1 MNYDIRGFF
10 VKVVDGN
17 FTLRLRANE
26 IYTLTT
32 VADGNKGGHGVPPNS
47 STFPVPYIETF
58 ESKLQ

>member
-1 MNYDIRGFF
+1 

-47 STFPVPYIETF
+47 SAFPVPYIETF
-58 ESKLQ
+58 ESKLQYF